1 MTRPRDNWWMP
12 LAVIAAV
19 LIASIG
25 QRYVRDA
32 LGWP

>member
-25 QRYVRDA
+25 QHYWR
-32 LGWP
+32 LL